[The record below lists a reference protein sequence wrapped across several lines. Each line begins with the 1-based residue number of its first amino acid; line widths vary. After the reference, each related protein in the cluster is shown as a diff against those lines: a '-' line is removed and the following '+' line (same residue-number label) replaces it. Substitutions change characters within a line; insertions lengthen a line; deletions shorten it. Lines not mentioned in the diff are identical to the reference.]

1 MTEERQPA
9 PSVTPAPSA
18 TPDYPTPPENP
29 YGTPPGMGIT
39 IPPWYL
45 PTPSVRN
52 KNNYFPQTEPLGP
65 DEMRVTFMGSNP
77 WPPRMS
83 QAATCIMV
91 ELGNGK
97 RFFFDFGPGCLRNI
111 IAAQVPVPE
120 IDDIFISHLHIDHMG
135 EIPYLYQFAPFNG
148 RWKPL
153 RIYGPSSSRPELG
166 TLAFAESV
174 KAMGRWTSVQAEG
187 MPLVGGY
194 DIDAHEFDFRDD
206 GGACYEQDGVRIIH
220 WRRSHACDGASA
232 FRLDWNGLSF
242 VWTGDGK
249 PDMLTAQYAKG
260 VDLFVC
266 EMAVDMVRLWA
277 LKQGVAPFLG
287 AWTLDNYH
295 TTHYG
300 FGYLA
305 NLVQP
310 RMAMATHVS
319 FDRELVGEMVA
330 GVRTH
335 YRGMFAFGVDRTVVN
350 VTKERIWI
358 REAAFPETSGTNRPD
373 PAWTLQN
380 EFDGHAPDPVMATN
394 PILRCQE
401 QFVRDQEIDPALFTP
416 ADQMRQF
423 ARLPAQFP
431 MNPAQTLLAPG
442 LGDPAPAQQGAAAG
456 HPGGQAAGAGPAP
469 APAPDPGDR

>member
-1 MTEERQPA
+1 MTEERRPA
-9 PSVTPAPSA
+9 PTPSPDLPTPA
-18 TPDYPTPPENP
+18 ENP

-39 IPPWYL
+39 IPPYYL

-65 DEMRVTFMGSNP
+65 DEMRVIFMGSNP

-120 IDDIFISHLHIDHMG
+120 IDDIFLSHLHIDHMG

-153 RIYGPSSSRPELG
+153 RIHGPSSSRPELG
-166 TLAFAESV
+166 TKALAEAI

-187 MPLVGGY
+187 MPLQGGY
-194 DIDAHEFDFRDD
+194 EIDVNEFDFRDD
-206 GGACYEQDGVRIIH
+206 GGVCYDQDGVRITH

-232 FRLDWNGLSF
+232 YRLDWNGLSF

-249 PDMLTAQYAKG
+249 PDRLTAQYAKG
-260 VDLFVC
+260 VDLFVS

-277 LKQGVAPFLG
+277 LKQGVAPFIG

-295 TTHYG
+295 TTHYA

-310 RMAMATHVS
+310 RLAMATHVS
-319 FDRELVGEMVA
+319 YDRELVGEMVA

-335 YRGMFAFGVDRTVVN
+335 YRGMFAFGIDRTVVN
-350 VTKERIWI
+350 VTKDRVWI
-358 REAAFPETSGTNRPD
+358 REAAFPETSNTNRPS
-373 PAWTLQN
+373 PEWTMQH
-380 EFDGHAPDPVMATN
+380 EFDGHAPEAVMASN
-394 PILRCQE
+394 PILKCQE
-401 QFVRDQEIDPALFTP
+401 QFVRDQEFDPALFTP
-416 ADQMRQF
+416 ADQMRQW
-423 ARLPAQFP
+423 ARMPAEFP
-431 MNPAQTLLAPG
+431 MNPMNTLLAPAYG
-442 LGDPAPAQQGAAAG
+442 DAPPAAGPGGPGAPGPGGPGAPGAAPGDP
-456 HPGGQAAGAGPAP
+456 
-469 APAPDPGDR
+469 R